1 MFNFKAKKS
10 FERRKNRVRFGILS
24 KRNKYPRLSVYR
36 TNKNI
41 YVQLIDDI
49 SGSTLAFAST
59 IEKSFK
65 EKISLGSNVKAAEE
79 IGKIIA
85 DRITSLGIKKI
96 VFDRGGYLYHGR
108 VKALADSARKNSLI
122 F

>member
-1 MFNFKAKKS
+1 MFNLKAKKS

-24 KRNKYPRLSVYR
+24 NRNKYPRLSVYR

-49 SGSTLAFAST
+49 NGSTLAFAST

-65 EKISLGSNVKAAEE
+65 GKTSLGSNIKAAEQ